1 MKMKNV
7 FMLLLGAML
16 ILSMV
21 SMVSAEPTK
30 VSVTNESIN
39 SKNKVDVTV
48 TLALSQSFEVEI
60 PADIVLNDDLTAGV
74 YTGYSWLNAT
84 VHLLNDKTRL
94 TVDITSENVDNH
106 QAGNKNYWNLT
117 SAGAPDLQYIIAA
130 TNGPN
135 VHIDEAQY
143 SNWVY
148 EGMTPSVISLED
160 PTTKNVCLHFKLA
173 SPLTA
178 ATVGTYTD
186 TLTFTVN
193 LLPIA

>member
-21 SMVSAEPTK
+21 SMVSAEPEK

-39 SKNKVDVTV
+39 SKNEVDVKV

-60 PADIVLNDDLTAGV
+60 PADIVLDDNVEAGV
-74 YTGYSWLNAT
+74 YTGYGWLNAT
-84 VHLLNDKTRL
+84 VHLLNENTRL
-94 TVDITSENVDNH
+94 IVNVTSENVEGH
-106 QAGNKNYWNLT
+106 QANQKNYWNLT
-117 SAGAPDLQYIIAA
+117 SNGAPDLQYIMAY
-130 TNGPN
+130 TNSPG
-135 VHIDEAQY
+135 VHIDTSQY
-143 SNWVY
+143 ENWIY
-148 EGMTPSVISLED
+148 EGRPIISVED
-160 PTTKNVCLHFKLA
+160 PTIVTRCIHFKLF

-186 TLTFTVN
+186 TLTFAVY
-193 LLPIA
+193 LVDI